1 MKRLTILLAA
11 ATLVAGTLTGCGAAT
26 TELTVL
32 GPWTGAEEESFKAMF
47 AEFGSARG
55 ITIDY
60 TGTAAVNQVLQADVQ
75 KGQPPDVA
83 VLSSPGELARYAA
96 AGQLHEISGL
106 SAAEYSKQWLALL
119 KLGTPDLYAV
129 PVKADLKSIV
139 WYDPRHNAGPMPT
152 NWPELLDYTGR
163 NGAGT
168 WCLGME
174 AYSTSGWPGTDWIED
189 ILLHQ
194 SGPDSYQK
202 WVSGQLPW
210 NSNEVK
216 AAWTT
221 WGQLLAAQGQASA
234 QAMRSAALLTYFGDA
249 GKQMFGDHC
258 KLEHQGSFAPGSYPK
273 AEKPVADYDFFDF
286 PSISAQVPPKTFEV
300 SVNLAG
306 LFTDN
311 PLAGDF
317 MTYLAGEQAQA
328 VWPARQDSSAFSVNR
343 EVLAAGVYK
352 DDVSSAI
359 ADRLAGATRLCLD
372 ASDVMPAEMADAFS
386 RAVLEYL
393 GDPGRLDSILAGL
406 DQVRTGL
413 GSQPL
418 LSACGGE

>member
-1 MKRLTILLAA
+1 VKRLTILLAA
-11 ATLVAGTLTGCGAAT
+11 AALVAGTITGCGAAT

-32 GPWTGAEEESFKAMF
+32 GPWTGAEEQSFRAMF
-47 AEFGSARG
+47 HDFESAHG

-60 TGTAAVNQVLQADVQ
+60 TGTPAVNQVLQADVQ

-96 AGQLHEISGL
+96 AKQLRKVAL
-106 SAAEYSKQWLALL
+106 SDDEYSAQWLSLL

-139 WYDPRHNAGPMPT
+139 WYDPNFSPDPKPK
-152 NWPELLDYTGR
+152 NWPELLDYTAK
-163 NGAGT
+163 NGPHT

-194 SGPDSYQK
+194 AGPDVYQR
-202 WVSGQLPW
+202 WVTGHLPW
-210 NSNEVK
+210 NSDEVR
-216 AAWTT
+216 AAWSA
-221 WGQLLAAQGQASA
+221 WGQLLAAQGQPA

-249 GKQMFGDHC
+249 GKQLFSDGC
-258 KLEHQGSFAPGSYPK
+258 KAEHQGSFAPGSYPK
-273 AEKPVADYDFFDF
+273 TAKPGVDYNFFAF
-286 PSISAQVPPKTFEV
+286 PSLNPQVPSDTYEV

-311 PLAGDF
+311 PLAGEF
-317 MTYLAGEQAQA
+317 MTYLAGGKAQA
-328 VWPARQDSSAFSVNR
+328 VWPAQQASSAFSVNR
-343 EVLAAGVYK
+343 EVLGAGVYK
-352 DDVSSAI
+352 DNVSGAI
-359 ADRLAGATRLCLD
+359 ADKLAGAQQLCLD
-372 ASDVMPAEMADAFS
+372 ASDVMPAEMSDAFS

-393 GDPGRLDSILAGL
+393 GDPTRLDAILTGL
-406 DQVRTGL
+406 DQVRSGL
-413 GSQPL
+413 GSQPE
-418 LSACGGE
+418 LSPCG